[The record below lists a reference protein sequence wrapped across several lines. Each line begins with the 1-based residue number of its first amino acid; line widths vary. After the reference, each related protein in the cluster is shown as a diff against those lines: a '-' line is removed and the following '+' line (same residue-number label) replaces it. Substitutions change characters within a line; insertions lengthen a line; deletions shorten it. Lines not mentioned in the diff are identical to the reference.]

1 MKETMKAHVNVTLEG
16 IVVNEMFEGTSAD
29 EVVGKMKA
37 RVARELP
44 FAMKMVVNSMSNLM
58 FTQEVVRRYND
69 FKKLTLPL
77 PNSCEAFLT
86 LAQEQGLAML
96 S

>member
-1 MKETMKAHVNVTLEG
+1 MTVHVNVTLEG
-16 IVVNEMFEGTSAD
+16 IAVNETFEGTSAD

-37 RVARELP
+37 RVARELN

-58 FTQEVVRRYND
+58 FAQEVVRRYND
-69 FKKLTLPL
+69 FKSLTLPL
-77 PNSCEAFLT
+77 PNSCDEFLT
-86 LAQEQGLAML
+86 LAQEQGLATL